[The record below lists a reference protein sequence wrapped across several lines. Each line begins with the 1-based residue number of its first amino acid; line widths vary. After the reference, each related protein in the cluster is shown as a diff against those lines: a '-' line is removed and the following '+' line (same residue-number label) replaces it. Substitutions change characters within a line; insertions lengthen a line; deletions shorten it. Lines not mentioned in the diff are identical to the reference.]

1 MVDLLHDKLENA
13 NILAHA
19 IVNTIPEPFLV
30 LDANLRVLVASRS
43 FYATFKVDPDQTER
57 RLLYALG
64 DGQWDIPALRT
75 MLETIIPD
83 RVAMDGFEVEHDF
96 PGIGRRVMML
106 NARKV
111 IYQDS
116 QDITILL
123 AFQDI
128 SARRAI
134 ELEKEVILEQ
144 SQELLRQRAM
154 LFEEMRHRVANSL
167 QIIASILTLKARSVS
182 SEETRA
188 QLQDAHTRVM
198 SVAIVQQHLHE
209 TPGIDQVEVKTYLEK
224 LCAGLASS
232 MVSDLQP
239 VTITVLSEDGMIESA
254 KAISLGLIVT
264 ELVINAI
271 KYAFPKTKSDA
282 RILVT
287 YEVDGA
293 DWNLIVSDN
302 GVGKDDKQTA
312 GPSSGLGTTIVQAL
326 AQQLGAKLD
335 VQSKSGG
342 LTVLVTHASFTSRMP
357 LAN

>member
-111 IYQDS
+111 VYQDS

-239 VTITVLSEDGMIESA
+239 VTITVLAEDGMIESA

>member
-144 SQELLRQRAM
+144 SQDLLRQRAI

-239 VTITVLSEDGMIESA
+239 VTITVLAEDGMIESA

>member
-144 SQELLRQRAM
+144 SQELLRQRAI

-239 VTITVLSEDGMIESA
+239 VTITVLAEDGMIESA

>member
-232 MVSDLQP
+232 MVSDPQP

>member
-239 VTITVLSEDGMIESA
+239 VTITVLAEDGMIESA